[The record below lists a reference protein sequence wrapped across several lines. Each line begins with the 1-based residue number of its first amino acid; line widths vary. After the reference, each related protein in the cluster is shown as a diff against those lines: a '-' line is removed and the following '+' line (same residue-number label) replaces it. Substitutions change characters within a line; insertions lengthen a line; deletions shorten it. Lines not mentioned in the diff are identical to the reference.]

1 MNNVFRR
8 VEFVRIIAAMSTNG
22 GGNSFANTYAPC
34 ASTFRPVPQKK
45 RTKIMLELKA
55 K

>member
-34 ASTFRPVPQKK
+34 ASTLRPVPQRNEQK
-45 RTKIMLELKA
+45 
-55 K
+55 